1 MSIGRGAKNAKATAS
16 NDARGHAADSAADPS
31 KDVVDKHERGRASL
45 EERTISADCLSPV
58 ISTRALR
65 N

>member
-1 MSIGRGAKNAKATAS
+1 MSIGRSAKNAKATAS
-16 NDARGHAADSAADPS
+16 DDARGHATDAATDPS
-31 KDVVDKHERGRASL
+31 KDVIDKHERGRASL
-45 EERTISADCLSPV
+45 KERTISLDCLSPV